1 MMKYAAVSIVVTVLL
16 LGFSASAQ
24 TGTLSVTS
32 YGALCNGSTDDTAAF
47 QSAATAAATSYASTG
62 SPVTI
67 TYAGNC
73 VVNGSVSYGSGV
85 HWRGY
90 GVISVLTTQIAS
102 PTFYATNANDVEWDD
117 VEINVVT
124 PYNGSNPY
132 AAGIGWFPSSTDSSQ
147 HYHVKIT
154 NCRISNSSWGISVFY
169 NNGTGSLTDVDISH
183 NTVTSAA
190 VYTNF
195 DGIHVGG
202 SVSGVKIHNNTVT
215 NRGDAAISLTT
226 ESQNGTTYTL
236 SQATIENNIVTQDLV
251 GIDISGATNVNVSGN
266 FVQAT
271 ASASGKQNPAFRQI
285 YYNGYPVNIH
295 TSGNYFE
302 AAAGATYIAKID
314 PASGGSTWPALNST
328 FEKNTVG
335 GPNNSLLLYLR
346 GSAIFI
352 DGNTFTYSGG
362 TLYVDYY
369 STTSLATS
377 NVLIG
382 SNWWFG
388 NATIYIGGNASLIQ
402 NVKMAPQV
410 ATGTVAITNGG
421 NVQSSA
427 Y

>member
-1 MMKYAAVSIVVTVLL
+1 MKYNVVGIVAVFCILAL
-16 LGFSASAQ
+16 SAHAQ
-24 TGTLSVTS
+24 NGTLSVTT
-32 YGALCNGSTDDTAAF
+32 YGAKCNGSTDDTAAF
-47 QSAATAAATSYASTG
+47 QSAASAAASSYTSTG

-90 GVISVLTTQIAS
+90 GTVSVLTTQAAS
-102 PTFYATNANDVEWDD
+102 PTFYATNADDVEWDH
-117 VEINVVT
+117 VEINIAT

-132 AAGIGWFPSSTDSSQ
+132 AAGIGWFSSSTDSSQ
-147 HYHVKIT
+147 HSHVKIT
-154 NCRISNSSWGISVFY
+154 NCRISNSSWGISIFY
-169 NNGTGSLTDVDISH
+169 NNGTGSLTDVDIDNSS
-183 NTVTSAA
+183 VTSAT
-190 VYTNF
+190 VYSNF

-202 SVSGVKIHNNTVT
+202 SVSNVQIHNNTVI

-226 ESQNGTTYTL
+226 ESQNGVTYTL
-236 SQATIENNIVTQDLV
+236 SQATIENNVVTQDLV

-271 ASASGKQNPAFRQI
+271 ASATGKQNPAFRQI
-285 YYNGYPVNIH
+285 YYNGYPINIH

-352 DGNTFTYSGG
+352 DGNSFTYSGG

-388 NATIYIGGNASLIQ
+388 NAAVYIGGNASLIQ
-402 NVKMAPQV
+402 NVQMAPQI
-410 ATGTVAITNGG
+410 ATGTVTITNGS
-421 NVQSSA
+421 NVKMIS